1 MDSSKTI
8 TEIKSSFVR
17 NQIRILSVALTPS
30 EDWHDY
36 GPASEDNIPD
46 KIVEDVLQKFFS
58 SQAIHHVARQIENLY
73 WNSVDPETGGELSQ
87 GLVIEKGTDLSNSMS
102 IARLPEQWSYDGNDD
117 VGEDDKVRFESTI
130 RSSIHNQHIIPNWVF
145 DRYEQLRLR
154 LLELDKQRKKQQE
167 RLTQYRL
174 LRELLEPFKDPQ
186 MNIQPNLVTRDSP
199 LGQEIDRMRMLV
211 AKVTS
216 RVGRGGRNVELEGAS
231 QSINDH
237 DAKLSAVLDMT

>member
-8 TEIKSSFVR
+8 TEIKSKFVR

-46 KIVEDVLQKFFS
+46 KIVEDVLQKFNAILKKHNRAVFS

-73 WNSVDPETGGELSQ
+73 WNSIDPETGGELSQ

-102 IARLPEQWSYDGNDD
+102 IARLPEKWSDDGNDD
-117 VGEDDKVRFESTI
+117 VGEDDRV
-130 RSSIHNQHIIPNWVF
+130 
-145 DRYEQLRLR
+145 RYEQLRLR

-186 MNIQPNLVTRDSP
+186 INIQPNLVTRDSP

-216 RVGRGGRNVELEGAS
+216 RVGRGGRNAELEGAS

>member
-46 KIVEDVLQKFFS
+46 KIVEDVLQKLNAILKKHNRAVFS

-117 VGEDDKVRFESTI
+117 VGEDDKV
-130 RSSIHNQHIIPNWVF
+130 
-145 DRYEQLRLR
+145 RYEQLRLR

>member
-46 KIVEDVLQKFFS
+46 KIVEDVLQKFNAILKKHNRAVFS

-73 WNSVDPETGGELSQ
+73 WNSIDPETGGELSQ

-102 IARLPEQWSYDGNDD
+102 IARLPEQWSDDGNDD
-117 VGEDDKVRFESTI
+117 VGEDDKV
-130 RSSIHNQHIIPNWVF
+130 
-145 DRYEQLRLR
+145 RYEQLRLR

-231 QSINDH
+231 QSINDQ

>member
-36 GPASEDNIPD
+36 GPTSEDNIPD
-46 KIVEDVLQKFFS
+46 KIVEDVLQKLNAILKKHNRAVFS

-117 VGEDDKVRFESTI
+117 VGEDDKV
-130 RSSIHNQHIIPNWVF
+130 
-145 DRYEQLRLR
+145 RYEQLRLR